1 MDAPKRRDHT
11 PYLDVMTVQSRRY
24 IAMGDAAQGEHLK
37 LLVEPIHVPDL
48 NHTGITRAVEGAPA
62 LFYPTGAKNVHF
74 RQVIQASLA
83 QSTDLESPSLSGRSA
98 STGALPSVVQPQR
111 ATLHHA
117 MSLTLV
123 HDPSSNTSS
132 PSSTPKKAKKG
143 KAPGGNSSDHLYVRR
158 DKKTAQHYKA
168 KDVKTRDILATVRM
182 NTTKITNLV
191 NPHAT

>member
-1 MDAPKRRDHT
+1 MQAPKRRDHA

-24 IAMGDAAQGEHLK
+24 IAQGDSAFADHTK

-48 NHTGITRAVEGAPA
+48 NHTGITRAVEGAPT
-62 LFYPTGAKNVHF
+62 LFYPSGAKNVHF

-83 QSTDLESPSLSGRSA
+83 HGNELESPLGGRAA

-111 ATLHHA
+111 PTLRHA
-117 MSLTLV
+117 MSLTLSV
-123 HDPSSNTSS
+123 
-132 PSSTPKKAKKG
+132 KV
-143 KAPGGNSSDHLYVRR
+143 PGGNSSDHLYVRR